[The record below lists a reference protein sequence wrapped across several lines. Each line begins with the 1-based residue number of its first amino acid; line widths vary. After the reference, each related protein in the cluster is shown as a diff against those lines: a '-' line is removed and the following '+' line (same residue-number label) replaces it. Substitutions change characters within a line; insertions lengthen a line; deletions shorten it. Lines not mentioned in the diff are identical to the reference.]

1 MQCFLY
7 NPEKSISL
15 ECSALRE
22 LPGALVKEITPDDKY
37 VVQACLTGGAVAIVT
52 TDTKLKSALH
62 KHRIRCER
70 RDEFIESYL
79 SDS

>member
-7 NPEKSISL
+7 NPQKSVLL
-15 ECSALRE
+15 ERSALLE

-37 VVQACLTGGAVAIVT
+37 VVQAHLTAGAVAIVT

-70 RDEFIESYL
+70 RDDFVESYL